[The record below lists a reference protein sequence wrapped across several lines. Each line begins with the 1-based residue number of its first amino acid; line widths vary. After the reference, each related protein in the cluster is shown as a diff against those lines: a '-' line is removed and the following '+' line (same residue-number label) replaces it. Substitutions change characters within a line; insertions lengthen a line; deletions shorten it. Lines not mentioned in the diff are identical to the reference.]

1 MSWIVVKFDGEETVE
16 AVPKTWYIEKNSQC
30 YWPPEGTVKHVII
43 DFIKKKHQPA
53 ANWML
58 YEASVLGI
66 YDNYKKAQQK
76 ANKARNTNILSS
88 NNEELKQK
96 KKHDRKKNRRP
107 QNKSN
112 SEYELS
118 SETEISSDDSVY
130 PDVPIEQINSSN
142 SMRVENNTRKNNQS
156 KVITHDTTST
166 CGITLPTSNTALS
179 YKSGSTLE
187 QNTFERDKFEK
198 RVFRELNLLSLKIN
212 DICEGMNAL
221 LKNKA
226 DGEKQ
231 SVCNEMPEIIQSF
244 PLNKNS
250 LAELE
255 DWLMNSED
263 NKTILVRE
271 IKIFFY

>member
-66 YDNYKKAQQK
+66 Y
-76 ANKARNTNILSS
+76 
-88 NNEELKQK
+88 E
-96 KKHDRKKNRRP
+96 
-107 QNKSN
+107 
-112 SEYELS
+112 
-118 SETEISSDDSVY
+118 
-130 PDVPIEQINSSN
+130 
-142 SMRVENNTRKNNQS
+142 
-156 KVITHDTTST
+156 
-166 CGITLPTSNTALS
+166 
-179 YKSGSTLE
+179 
-187 QNTFERDKFEK
+187 FEK
-198 RVFRELNLLSLKIN
+198 RVFRELHLLSLKID
-212 DICEGMNAL
+212 DISEGINAL

-226 DGEKQ
+226 DKVKQ
-231 SVCNEMPEIIQSF
+231 SVCNEIPEIIQSF
-244 PLNKNS
+244 PLNENS

-263 NKTILVRE
+263 NKTILSQNLSRIGGSCIKEIVRRIMYRVFTNEVGMSYSWEGAKKKKVFKNLAVASVILSAVRLNKNAQECTDSE
-271 IKIFFY
+271 IICFIKAWLVRSKDRFNNNNKGKNIAPQRVEIEESTH